1 MPPDGAPKKPSY
13 NVKKIEAIA
22 IGTDVQARLFT
33 PAPADVIP
41 WHHHSESTDHYF
53 VLRGALTIETRHPD
67 DRRELKIGER
77 HQIRPRT
84 THLISNRGAQD
95 CEFLLVQG
103 VGKYDWIKAEGDR

>member
-33 PAPADVIP
+33 LAPADVIP
-41 WHHHSESTDHYF
+41 WHQHSESTDHYF

-67 DRRELKIGER
+67 ARRELKIGER
-77 HQIRPRT
+77 HQITPGT

-103 VGKYDWIKAEGDR
+103 VGKYDWIKAEG